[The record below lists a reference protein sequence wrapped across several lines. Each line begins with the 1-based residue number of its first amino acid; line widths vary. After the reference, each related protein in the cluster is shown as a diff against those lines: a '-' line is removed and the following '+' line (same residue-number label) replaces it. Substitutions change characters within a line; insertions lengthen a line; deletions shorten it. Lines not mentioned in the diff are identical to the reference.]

1 MSLGHTLH
9 KTQIMKGYI
18 YCVSNPS
25 FKANM
30 YKIGYTTMNLNKR
43 INSLYKT
50 GVPTKFVINFAKTV
64 QKCYKHEQEIHLL
77 LDKYRFNPSREFFKC
92 PLQTIKSAFE
102 NIEGV
107 WWKDEA
113 VEEEEG
119 EELEIEPDIIVK
131 KTKQINNRKKLV
143 RKVKKVKINYKV

>member
-1 MSLGHTLH
+1 
-9 KTQIMKGYI
+9 
-18 YCVSNPS
+18 
-25 FKANM
+25 
-30 YKIGYTTMNLNKR
+30 MNLSKR

-64 QKCYKHEQEIHLL
+64 QKCYKREQEIHLL

-107 WWKDEA
+107 WWKEE
-113 VEEEEG
+113 VVEEKETEIEYEEEE
-119 EELEIEPDIIVK
+119 EEKVIKPIVK
-131 KTKQINNRKKLV
+131 LKNRKKLV
-143 RKVKKVKINYKV
+143 RKVKKVKINYKL

>member
-1 MSLGHTLH
+1 
-9 KTQIMKGYI
+9 MKGYI

-25 FKANM
+25 FKANIF
-30 YKIGYTTMNLNKR
+30 KIGYTTMNLNKR

-64 QKCYKHEQEIHLL
+64 QKCHEHEQEIHKL

-92 PLQTIKSAFE
+92 QLQTIKSAFD
-102 NIEGV
+102 NIEGE
-107 WWKDEA
+107 WWKDEDA
-113 VEEEEG
+113 EEVETKS
-119 EELEIEPDIIVK
+119 EPVKPIVVVK
-131 KTKQINNRKKLV
+131 MNRRKKLV

>member
-1 MSLGHTLH
+1 
-9 KTQIMKGYI
+9 MKGYI

-25 FKANM
+25 FKVNIF
-30 YKIGYTTMNLNKR
+30 KIGYTTMNLNKR

-64 QKCYKHEQEIHLL
+64 NKCHTHEQEIHVL

-102 NIEGV
+102 NIDGV
-107 WWKDEA
+107 WWK
-113 VEEEEG
+113 EEEE
-119 EELEIEPDIIVK
+119 EEVSSEAEEEDVVEIVPIKKNKII
-131 KTKQINNRKKLV
+131 NRKKLV
-143 RKVKKVKINYKV
+143 RKVKKLKINYKY

>member
-1 MSLGHTLH
+1 
-9 KTQIMKGYI
+9 MKGYI

-25 FKANM
+25 FKANIF
-30 YKIGYTTMNLNKR
+30 KIGYTTMNLNKR
-43 INSLYKT
+43 IKSLYKT

-64 QKCYKHEQEIHLL
+64 NKCYTHEQNIHVQ
-77 LDKYRFNPSREFFKC
+77 LDKYRVNPSREFFKC

-113 VEEEEG
+113 EEEVSEA
-119 EELEIEPDIIVK
+119 EEDIKEESTEVSV
-131 KTKQINNRKKLV
+131 KTKQINNRKKLA
-143 RKVKKVKINYKV
+143 REVKKLKINYKY

>member
-1 MSLGHTLH
+1 
-9 KTQIMKGYI
+9 MKGYI

-25 FKANM
+25 FKANIF
-30 YKIGYTTMNLNKR
+30 KIGYTTMNLNKR

-64 QKCYKHEQEIHLL
+64 NKCHTHEQELHVL

-102 NIEGV
+102 NIDGV
-107 WWKDEA
+107 WWK
-113 VEEEEG
+113 EEEEEVSSEA
-119 EELEIEPDIIVK
+119 EEEDVVEIVPIK
-131 KTKQINNRKKLV
+131 KNKVINRKKLV
-143 RKVKKVKINYKV
+143 RKVKKLKINYKY